1 MAISSFEYHND
12 MGAVGTL
19 SLLISHVCLLGSP
32 GTGDLVSKRA
42 CIDETSTIVVEQ
54 RNMGH
59 ASGNE
64 KILV

>member
-1 MAISSFEYHND
+1 
-12 MGAVGTL
+12 MGGVGML
-19 SLLISHVCLLGSP
+19 PLPISHVCLLGLP
-32 GTGDLVSKRA
+32 GTKDLVSKRV

-64 KILV
+64 KTLVE